1 MFMKYETGNVFTVVF
16 PEFNST
22 TRIALHHNGTDVYLK
37 TVFNDTPGWVK
48 AENKIGGA
56 NCKRRTD
63 LSREAFV
70 GLYEDIMRSLSG

>member
-1 MFMKYETGNVFTVVF
+1 
-16 PEFNST
+16 
-22 TRIALHHNGTDVYLK
+22 LHHNGTDVYLK

-63 LSREAFV
+63 MTREAFV
-70 GLYEDIMRSLSG
+70 ALYEDIMSSLSG